1 MVILQLEVPSLN
13 LDPGLASSD
22 FLGTSLAVSPNLL
35 VVSPNLSARSLVAS
49 DRFSGGTTVPISL
62 SDRVSLPLIHAP
74 LNAAVSS
81 SSLVTSSSTDMALAI
96 SVIEESRASDTV
108 VSSLLDDSTLGSS
121 ASSASTPALSCHDWP
136 PLSSPI
142 KWGLP
147 NPPPHPDEGLGWSN
161 TSHRC
166 AIAAAYCDLP
176 KSSRRSVD
184 CCVRQHRLGVSRVR
198 PWGAFH
204 QDGVRPSLLQSII
217 STDPGERFHQDG
229 VRSEYYSSRPS
240 GEIISLLQSIISTEN
255 GEQNTENGEQN
266 NGEQNTLVY
275 GPRQRDS
282 TDREQYFPPSIKEGE
297 RDGFSAD
304 LSKVLCRSIVMQKVS
319 IFSLWWE
326 CFTFSV
332 RFSVR
337 YCVSVL
343 PSRCDTASV
352 RFAFSA
358 LVQNC

>member
-1 MVILQLEVPSLN
+1 M
-13 LDPGLASSD
+13 
-22 FLGTSLAVSPNLL
+22 
-35 VVSPNLSARSLVAS
+35 
-49 DRFSGGTTVPISL
+49 
-62 SDRVSLPLIHAP
+62 
-74 LNAAVSS
+74 
-81 SSLVTSSSTDMALAI
+81 
-96 SVIEESRASDTV
+96 
-108 VSSLLDDSTLGSS
+108 
-121 ASSASTPALSCHDWP
+121 
-136 PLSSPI
+136 
-142 KWGLP
+142 
-147 NPPPHPDEGLGWSN
+147 
-161 TSHRC
+161 
-166 AIAAAYCDLP
+166 
-176 KSSRRSVD
+176 
-184 CCVRQHRLGVSRVR
+184 
-198 PWGAFH
+198 
-204 QDGVRPSLLQSII
+204 RPSLLQSII

-229 VRSEYYSSRPS
+229 VRPEYYSSRPS

>member
-1 MVILQLEVPSLN
+1 MLLEEPVSSLDSGPASSSVFGGASLVVSDSPSVAFRGDPAISLEVPSLNLDPSVAFHGDPAISLEVPSLN

-176 KSSRRSVD
+176 KSSRCSVD

-198 PWGAFH
+198 PWGAF
-204 QDGVRPSLLQSII
+204 S
-217 STDPGERFHQDG
+217 PGR
-229 VRSEYYSSRPS
+229 R
-240 GEIISLLQSIISTEN
+240 
-255 GEQNTENGEQN
+255 
-266 NGEQNTLVY
+266 
-275 GPRQRDS
+275 
-282 TDREQYFPPSIKEGE
+282 
-297 RDGFSAD
+297 
-304 LSKVLCRSIVMQKVS
+304 
-319 IFSLWWE
+319 
-326 CFTFSV
+326 
-332 RFSVR
+332 
-337 YCVSVL
+337 
-343 PSRCDTASV
+343 ASV
-352 RFAFSA
+352 IASVYNFD
-358 LVQNC
+358 